1 MQYFPALLRA
11 LFAAALFSV
20 ALASTVP
27 ATAAVYSSRQA
38 LSQEA
43 IQSFLANPS
52 GLLTQFPD
60 GGALMITRVRDL
72 AASDPATLGALIGLL
87 KSANPQQATAIGTAL
102 GQVALMAVATDQP
115 FANEIQTTIAQAG
128 NTSALAAF
136 SAVVGGD
143 IKLAAATGPGAG
155 IGGGGESQTVTNP
168 GTFGGFLSAPLNL
181 STAVKN
187 TPDSFPNPTFTSST
201 PGTGTTTFT
210 VVTTTTIT
218 TPGTSTSPF

>member
-1 MQYFPALLRA
+1 MRYFPVLLRA
-11 LFAAALFSV
+11 VFTAALFGIAV
-20 ALASTVP
+20 ASTGP

-52 GLLTQFPD
+52 GLLAQFPD

-72 AASDPATLGALIGLL
+72 AASDPATLNALIGLL

-115 FANEIQTTIAQAG
+115 FAGEIQTDIAQAG
-128 NTSALAAF
+128 NNSALVAF

-168 GTFGGFLSAPLNL
+168 GTFGGFLGTALDL

-187 TPDSFPNPTFTSST
+187 TPDSFTTPSFSSST
-201 PGTGTTTFT
+201 PGTGTTTFS
-210 VVTTTTIT
+210 VVTTTNTT